1 MARRRTGGGNVNDYS
16 YGLVNTNDEDYQY
29 INANDKVQQGY
40 AGYEENYQM
49 NNDKMTIEMIV
60 DYVQADLTFSG
71 LMPKVLPDLE
81 ILRIIKEKALEW
93 FYKNYQLAVMKS
105 YYKLDRDFIRHETFT
120 RLGYI
125 IMPEEVENVVRITEI
140 NDPSLFRIGIQ
151 APNLSINFGVTNQPY
166 LTSFVTNVGEL
177 GVYRQIL
184 SAFSDE
190 INKMSRNY
198 TKFSFNPINHRLH
211 ILDEVRCDFMLEVFI
226 RIEQEEVFNN
236 QLFKDYITA
245 LGRIRLGEA
254 LGRMSFNMP
263 GNFQYNA
270 ADLIAQGDA
279 LLLKTEEAIKVQSP
293 NTSFFIMKR

>member
-1 MARRRTGGGNVNDYS
+1 MARRRTGGGNVNDWN
-16 YGLVNTNDEDYQY
+16 YGQSDDNKDEKY
-29 INANDKVQQGY
+29 INANDKVEQGY
-40 AGYEENYQM
+40 PGYQENYQL
-49 NNDKMTIEMIV
+49 NNDKMTIEMMV
-60 DYVQADLTFSG
+60 DYIQADLTFSG

-81 ILRIIKEKALEW
+81 IVRIIKEKALEW

-105 YYKLDRDFIRHETFT
+105 YFKLDRDFLRHEQFT

-125 IMPEEVENVVRITEI
+125 IMPEEVENVVRIVEI

-198 TKFSFNPINHRLH
+198 TKYTYNPVNHRLH
-211 ILDEVRCDFMLEVFI
+211 ILDEVRCDFMLEVYV

-236 QLFKDYITA
+236 QLFKDYSTA
-245 LGRIRLGEA
+245 LSRIRLGEA
-254 LGRMSFNMP
+254 LGRMTFNMP

-270 ADLIAQGDA
+270 ADLISQGQA
-279 LLLKTEEAIKVQSP
+279 LLDKTVEDVKIQSP

>member
-1 MARRRTGGGNVNDYS
+1 MARRRTGGGNVNDWN
-16 YGLVNTNDEDYQY
+16 YGMVDTNNDDTY
-29 INANDKVQQGY
+29 INANDKVQQH
-40 AGYEENYQM
+40 YEGHNENYQR
-49 NNDKMTIEMIV
+49 NNDKMTIEMM
-60 DYVQADLTFSG
+60 VQYIQDDLTFSG

-81 ILRIIKEKALEW
+81 ILRILKEKALEW
-93 FYKNYQLAVMKS
+93 YYKNYQLAVMKS
-105 YYKLDRDFIRHETFT
+105 YFHLDRDFIKFEDYT

-125 IMPEEVENVVRITEI
+125 IMPEEVENVVRIVEI

-198 TKFSFNPINHRLH
+198 TKYTFNPVNKRLH
-211 ILDEVRCDFMLEVFI
+211 ILDEVRTDFMLETYI

-236 QLFKDYITA
+236 QLFKDYSTA
-245 LGRIRLGEA
+245 LCRIRLGEA
-254 LGRMSFNMP
+254 LGRMTFNMP

-270 ADLIAQGDA
+270 ADLITQGQA
-279 LLLKTEEAIKVQSP
+279 LLDKTVEDIKAQSP

>member
-1 MARRRTGGGNVNDYS
+1 MARRGSNNFN
-16 YGLVNTNDEDYQY
+16 YGIVDPNLDDTNWVKSDDQ
-29 INANDKVQQGY
+29 VQQHFSGY
-40 AGYEENYQM
+40 NENYQK
-49 NNDKMTIEMIV
+49 NNDRMTIEMIV

-81 ILRIIKEKALEW
+81 ILRLIKEKALEW
-93 FYKNYQLAVMKS
+93 YYKNYQLAVMKS
-105 YYKLDRDFIRHETFT
+105 YYKLDKDFLRYEQFT

-125 IMPEEVENVVRITEI
+125 IMPEEVENVVRIVEI
-140 NDPSLFRIGIQ
+140 NDPTLFRIGVQ
-151 APNLSINFGVTNQPY
+151 APNLSVNFGVTNQPF

-198 TKFSFNPINHRLH
+198 TKYSFNPVNHRLH
-211 ILDEVRCDFMLEVFI
+211 ILDEVRCDMMLEVYV

-236 QLFKDYITA
+236 QIFKDYITA
-245 LGRIRLGEA
+245 LSRIRLGEA
-254 LGRMSFNMP
+254 LGRMTFNMP

-270 ADLIAQGDA
+270 SDLISQGNE
-279 LLLKTEEAIKVQSP
+279 LLTKVEEAVKAQSP
-293 NTSFFIMKR
+293 NSSFFIMKR

>member
-1 MARRRTGGGNVNDYS
+1 MARRRTGGGNVNDWN
-16 YGLVNTNDEDYQY
+16 YGIVNRNDDDEY
-29 INANDKVQQGY
+29 INADNKVQQHY
-40 AGYEENYQM
+40 AGYNENHQL
-49 NNDKMTIEMIV
+49 NNDKMTIEMMV
-60 DYVQADLTFSG
+60 DYLQADLTFSG

-81 ILRIIKEKALEW
+81 VLRIIREKALEW

-105 YYKLDRDFIRHETFT
+105 YFKLDRDFIRHEFYT

-125 IMPEEVENVVRITEI
+125 VMPEEVENVVRIVEI

-198 TKFSFNPINHRLH
+198 TKYTYNPVNHRLH
-211 ILDEVRCDFMLEVFI
+211 ILDEVRTDFMLEVYI

-236 QLFKDYITA
+236 QLFKDYSTA
-245 LGRIRLGEA
+245 LVRIRLGEA
-254 LGRMSFNMP
+254 LGRMTFNMP

-270 ADLIAQGDA
+270 ADLISQGEA
-279 LLLKTEEAIKVQSP
+279 LLTKTEEAVKAQSP
-293 NTSFFIMKR
+293 NSSFFIMKR

>member
-1 MARRRTGGGNVNDYS
+1 MARNVNNYNFGVANS
-16 YGLVNTNDEDYQY
+16 NHDERY
-29 INANDKVQQGY
+29 INANDKAQQYYKGY
-40 AGYEENYQM
+40 QENYQL
-49 NNDKMTIEMIV
+49 NNDRMTIEMIV

-71 LMPKVLPDLE
+71 LMPKVLPDGE
-81 ILRIIKEKALEW
+81 ILRLIKEKALEW

-105 YYKLDRDFIRHETFT
+105 YFHLDKNFLKHEQFT

-140 NDPSLFRIGIQ
+140 NDPSLFRIGVQ

-198 TKFSFNPINHRLH
+198 TKYTYNPVNHRLH
-211 ILDEVRCDFMLEVFI
+211 ILDEVRCDFMLEVYV

-236 QLFKDYITA
+236 QLFKDYVTA

-254 LGRMSFNMP
+254 LGRMTFNMP

-270 ADLIAQGDA
+270 SDLISQGQE
-279 LLLKTEEAIKVQSP
+279 LLTKTEEAVKINSP
-293 NTSFFIMKR
+293 NSSFFIMKR

>member
-1 MARRRTGGGNVNDYS
+1 MARNVNNYNFGVANSD
-16 YGLVNTNDEDYQY
+16 NNEHY
-29 INANDKVQQGY
+29 IDANDKAQQYYKGY
-40 AGYEENYQM
+40 QENYQL
-49 NNDKMTIEMIV
+49 NNDRMTIEMIV

-71 LMPKVLPDLE
+71 LMPKVLPDGE
-81 ILRIIKEKALEW
+81 ILR
-93 FYKNYQLAVMKS
+93 MKS
-105 YYKLDRDFIRHETFT
+105 YYHLDKHFLKHEQYSQ
-120 RLGYI
+120 LGYI
-125 IMPEEVENVVRITEI
+125 IMPEEVENIVRITEI

-198 TKFSFNPINHRLH
+198 TKYSYNPVNHRLH
-211 ILDEVRCDFMLEVFI
+211 ILDEARCNMMLEVYV

-236 QLFKDYITA
+236 QLFKDLVVSYSRT
-245 LGRIRLGEA
+245 RLGEA

-270 ADLIAQGDA
+270 SDLISQGEA
-279 LLLKTEEAIKVQSP
+279 LLLKTEEAVKATSP
-293 NTSFFIMKR
+293 NSSFFIMKR

>member
-1 MARRRTGGGNVNDYS
+1 MARNVNNYNF
-16 YGLVNTNDEDYQY
+16 GVANDSNDNQY
-29 INANDKVQQGY
+29 INANDKTQQYYKGY
-40 AGYEENYQM
+40 QENYQL
-49 NNDKMTIEMIV
+49 NNDRMTIEMIV

-71 LMPKVLPDLE
+71 LMPKVLPDGE
-81 ILRIIKEKALEW
+81 ILRLIKEKALEW
-93 FYKNYQLAVMKS
+93 FYKNYQFAVMKS
-105 YYKLDRDFIRHETFT
+105 YFKLDKNFLKHEQFT

-125 IMPEEVENVVRITEI
+125 ILPEEVENVVRITEI
-140 NDPSLFRIGIQ
+140 NDPSLFRIGVQ

-198 TKFSFNPINHRLH
+198 TKYSYNPVNHRLH
-211 ILDEVRCDFMLEVFI
+211 ILDEVRCDFMLEVYV

-236 QLFKDYITA
+236 QLFKDYVTA

-254 LGRMSFNMP
+254 LGRLTFNLP
-263 GNFQYNA
+263 GGFNYNA
-270 ADLIAQGDA
+270 SDVISQGQE
-279 LLLKTEEAIKVQSP
+279 LLTKTEEAVKATSP
-293 NTSFFIMKR
+293 NSSFFIMKR

>member
-1 MARRRTGGGNVNDYS
+1 MAYKNLKYT
-16 YGLVNTNDEDYQY
+16 YGLVNQQRDDRH
-29 INANDKVQQGY
+29 IDANDKVKQNYKGEQY
-40 AGYEENYQM
+40 NYQK

-71 LMPKVLPDLE
+71 LMPKVLPDTE
-81 ILRIIKEKALEW
+81 ILRLIKEKALEW

-105 YYKLDRDFIRHETFT
+105 YFLLDKSFLKHEQYT
-120 RLGYI
+120 RTGYL
-125 IMPEEVENVVRITEI
+125 IMPEEVENIVRITEI

-190 INKMSRNY
+190 INKMARNY
-198 TKFSFNPINHRLH
+198 TKYSFNPVNKRLH
-211 ILDEVRCDFMLEVFI
+211 ILDEVRSNMMLDVYV
-226 RIEQEEVFNN
+226 RIEQEELFHN
-236 QLFKDYITA
+236 QLFKDYIVG
-245 LGRIRLGEA
+245 LSRVRLGEA
-254 LGRMSFNMP
+254 LGRLNFNMP

-270 ADLIAQGDA
+270 ADIISQGQD
-279 LLLKTEEAIKVQSP
+279 LLDKTTEKVKDTSP
-293 NTSFFIMKR
+293 ASSFFIMKR

>member
-1 MARRRTGGGNVNDYS
+1 MARRGSNNFN
-16 YGLVNTNDEDYQY
+16 YGIVDPNLDDTNWVKSDDQ
-29 INANDKVQQGY
+29 VQQHFPGY
-40 AGYEENYQM
+40 NENYQK
-49 NNDKMTIEMIV
+49 NNDRMTIEMIV

-81 ILRIIKEKALEW
+81 ILRLIKEKALEW
-93 FYKNYQLAVMKS
+93 YYKNYQLAVMKS
-105 YYKLDRDFIRHETFT
+105 YYKLDKDFLRYEQFT

-125 IMPEEVENVVRITEI
+125 IMPEEVENVVRIVEI
-140 NDPSLFRIGIQ
+140 NDPSLFRIGVQ
-151 APNLSINFGVTNQPY
+151 APNLSVNFGVTNQPF

-198 TKFSFNPINHRLH
+198 TKYSFNPVNHRLH
-211 ILDEVRCDFMLEVFI
+211 ILDEVRCDMMLEVYV

-236 QLFKDYITA
+236 QIFKDYITA
-245 LGRIRLGEA
+245 LSRIRLGEA
-254 LGRMSFNMP
+254 LGRMTFNMP

-270 ADLIAQGDA
+270 SDLISQGNE
-279 LLLKTEEAIKVQSP
+279 LLTKVEEAVKVQSP
-293 NTSFFIMKR
+293 NSSFFIMKR

>member
-1 MARRRTGGGNVNDYS
+1 
-16 YGLVNTNDEDYQY
+16 
-29 INANDKVQQGY
+29 
-40 AGYEENYQM
+40 
-49 NNDKMTIEMIV
+49 MTIEMMV
-60 DYVQADLTFSG
+60 DYIQADLTFSG

-93 FYKNYQLAVMKS
+93 YYKNYQLAVMKS
-105 YYKLDRDFIRHETFT
+105 YYHLDRDFIKYEQYT

-198 TKFSFNPINHRLH
+198 TKYTFNPVNKRLH
-211 ILDEVRCDFMLEVFI
+211 ILDEVRTDFMLETYI

-236 QLFKDYITA
+236 QLFKDYATA
-245 LGRIRLGEA
+245 LCRIRLGEA
-254 LGRMSFNMP
+254 LGRMTFNMP

-270 ADLIAQGDA
+270 ADLIAQGQS
-279 LLLKTEEAIKVQSP
+279 LLDKTVEDVKLQSP

>member
-1 MARRRTGGGNVNDYS
+1 MARRRTGGGNVNDWN
-16 YGLVNTNDEDYQY
+16 YGMVNRNDDDEY
-29 INANDKVQQGY
+29 INANDKVQQHYDGY
-40 AGYEENYQM
+40 NENHQL
-49 NNDKMTIEMIV
+49 NNDKMTIEMMV
-60 DYVQADLTFSG
+60 DYLQADLTFSG

-105 YYKLDRDFIRHETFT
+105 YFKLDRDFIRHEFYT

-125 IMPEEVENVVRITEI
+125 VMPEEVENVVRVVEI

-198 TKFSFNPINHRLH
+198 TKYTYNPVNHRLH
-211 ILDEVRCDFMLEVFI
+211 IMDEVRTDFMLEVYI
-226 RIEQEEVFNN
+226 RIEQEEIFNN
-236 QLFKDYITA
+236 QLFKDYSTA
-245 LGRIRLGEA
+245 LVRIRLGEA
-254 LGRMSFNMP
+254 LGRMTFNMP

-270 ADLIAQGDA
+270 ADLIAQGEA
-279 LLLKTEEAIKVQSP
+279 LLTKTEEAVKAQSP
-293 NTSFFIMKR
+293 NSSFFIMKR

>member
-1 MARRRTGGGNVNDYS
+1 MAYKNLKYT
-16 YGLVNTNDEDYQY
+16 YGLVNQQRDDRH
-29 INANDKVQQGY
+29 IDANDKVKQNYKGEQY
-40 AGYEENYQM
+40 NYQK

-71 LMPKVLPDLE
+71 LMPKVLPDTE
-81 ILRIIKEKALEW
+81 ILRLIKEKALEW

-105 YYKLDRDFIRHETFT
+105 YFLLDKSFLKHEQYT
-120 RLGYI
+120 RTGYL
-125 IMPEEVENVVRITEI
+125 IMPEEVENIVRITEI

-190 INKMSRNY
+190 INKMARNY
-198 TKFSFNPINHRLH
+198 TKYSFNPVNKRLH
-211 ILDEVRCDFMLEVFI
+211 ILDEVRSNMMLDVYV
-226 RIEQEEVFNN
+226 RIEQEELFHN
-236 QLFKDYITA
+236 QLFKDYIVG
-245 LGRIRLGEA
+245 LSRVRLGEA
-254 LGRMSFNMP
+254 LGRLNFNMP

-270 ADLIAQGDA
+270 ADIISQGQD
-279 LLLKTEEAIKVQSP
+279 LLDKTTEKVKETSP
-293 NTSFFIMKR
+293 ASSFFIMKR